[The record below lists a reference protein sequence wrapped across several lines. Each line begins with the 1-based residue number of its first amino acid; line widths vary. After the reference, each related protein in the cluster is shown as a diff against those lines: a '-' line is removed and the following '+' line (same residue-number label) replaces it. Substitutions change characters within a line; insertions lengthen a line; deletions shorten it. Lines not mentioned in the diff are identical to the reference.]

1 MGALDEVLGQAGR
14 GIGSKFGRRL
24 LENIL
29 FCKGV
34 NVVEYVES
42 LGFFKIMRKRE
53 EREKK
58 CYKEGERKG
67 WERGGKSRKENDYS
81 FFR

>member
-1 MGALDEVLGQAGR
+1 MEVLGQAGR
-14 GIGSKFGRRL
+14 GFGSEFGRKS

-34 NVVEYVES
+34 NVVEYMKS
-42 LGFFKIMRKRE
+42 LGFFEIMRKRE

-58 CYKEGERKG
+58 CLKEGEKEG
-67 WERGGKSRKENDYS
+67 WERERKSRKIV
-81 FFR
+81 RK